1 MEKLK
6 TIIQNYGRWAG
17 LEKSC
22 TQIETF
28 LDSSF
33 PIAIEGSKALIESI
47 CKTILKEQRVEFSPS
62 ANIQQLMTETIN
74 VLAFTN
80 YSDQL
85 KQFGRGFVN
94 IIKNLAEI
102 RNDIALISH
111 GPSID
116 ELHRP
121 KIDQISTLFLLNS
134 IETIACFLIEYYESE
149 FPKQLEKEE
158 IRASEY
164 NDFEEFN
171 LYFDEA
177 YGSVFVAEYQYPPS
191 EVLFNLDP
199 TAYKTEYQK
208 YLENANET
216 DGK

>member
-6 TIIQNYGRWAG
+6 IVIQNYGRWAG

-47 CKTILKEQRVEFSPS
+47 CKTILKEQKIEFSS
-62 ANIQQLMTETIN
+62 STNTQQLMTKTVDI
-74 VLAFTN
+74 LAFTK

-85 KQFGRGFVN
+85 KQFGRSFIN

-111 GPSID
+111 GAIVD

-121 KIDQISTLFLLNS
+121 KIDQISTSFLLNS
-134 IETIACFLIEYYESE
+134 IETIACFLIEYYELE
-149 FPKQLEKEE
+149 FTKRLAKEAEK
-158 IRASEY
+158 APEY
-164 NDFEEFN
+164 NDFDEFN
-171 LYFDEA
+171 LYFDETC
-177 YGSVFVAEYQYPPS
+177 GNVTIAEYQYSSS
-191 EVLFNLDP
+191 EVLFNLDL

-208 YLENANET
+208 YLENLNEI
-216 DGK
+216 DRK

>member
-6 TIIQNYGRWAG
+6 IVIQNYGRWAG
-17 LEKSC
+17 LERSC

-47 CKTILKEQRVEFSPS
+47 CKTILKEQRIEYSS
-62 ANIQQLMTETIN
+62 SINTQQLMTETIN
-74 VLAFTN
+74 FLAFTE

-85 KQFGRGFVN
+85 KQFGRSFVN

-111 GPSID
+111 GASVD

-121 KIDQISTLFLLNS
+121 KIDQISTSFLLNS
-134 IETIACFLIEYYESE
+134 IETIACFLIEYYELE
-149 FPKQLEKEE
+149 FAKRSEKEAE
-158 IRASEY
+158 SESEY

-171 LYFDEA
+171 LYFDET
-177 YGSVFVAEYQYPPS
+177 YGDLTIAEYEYSSS
-191 EVLFNLDP
+191 EALFSLDP

-208 YLENANET
+208 YLENLNEI

>member
-6 TIIQNYGRWAG
+6 IVIQNYGRWAG

-47 CKTILKEQRVEFSPS
+47 CKTILKEQRMEFSS
-62 ANIQQLMTETIN
+62 SINTQQLMTETIN
-74 VLAFTN
+74 VLAFTK

-85 KQFGRGFVN
+85 KQFGRSFVN

-111 GPSID
+111 GASVD
-116 ELHRP
+116 ELDHP
-121 KIDQISTLFLLNS
+121 KIDQISTSFLLNS
-134 IETIACFLIEYYESE
+134 IETIACFLIEYYELE
-149 FPKQLEKEE
+149 FTKRLEK
-158 IRASEY
+158 RAERAPDY
-164 NDFEEFN
+164 DDFEEFN
-171 LYFDEA
+171 LHFDET
-177 YGSVFVAEYQYPPS
+177 YGDVTIAEYQYPSS
-191 EVLFNLDP
+191 EVLFNLDS

-208 YLENANET
+208 FLENLNET
-216 DGK
+216 ERK